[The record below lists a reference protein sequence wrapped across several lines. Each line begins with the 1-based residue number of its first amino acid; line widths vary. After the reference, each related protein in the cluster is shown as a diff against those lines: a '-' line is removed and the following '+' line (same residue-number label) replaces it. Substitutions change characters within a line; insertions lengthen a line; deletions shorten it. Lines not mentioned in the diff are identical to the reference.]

1 MTHPMDT
8 DIYVSVFPLFITILC
23 ISWFLFQTLFSTD
36 DKMMSKLVWTFFDM
50 ITKLS
55 HLRTEWQLDVDGT
68 RGGDKETSRN
78 SWGVLRSSSKAA
90 TSVHFRPRF

>member
-36 DKMMSKLVWTFFDM
+36 DKMMSKLV
-50 ITKLS
+50 
-55 HLRTEWQLDVDGT
+55 
-68 RGGDKETSRN
+68 
-78 SWGVLRSSSKAA
+78 
-90 TSVHFRPRF
+90 